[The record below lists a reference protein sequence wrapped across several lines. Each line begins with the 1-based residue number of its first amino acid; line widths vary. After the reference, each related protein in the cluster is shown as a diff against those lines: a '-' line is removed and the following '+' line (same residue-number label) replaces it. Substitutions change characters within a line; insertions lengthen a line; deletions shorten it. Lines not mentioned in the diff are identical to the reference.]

1 MTPAIKPDR
10 MGILLRVGL
19 FILIGWLGT
28 VIFSFLMYTV
38 AGIGIFAT
46 SAMSTFAAAAV
57 ANAITVRVYERGR
70 LSDLGLGWTATSK
83 REMFLGFAAA
93 AGAAVV
99 ILGGPLATGFAH
111 FEPSPGVEHPWASF
125 LFVSLVL
132 LFGAAGEEML
142 FRGYAFQLL
151 VRSIGPFATI
161 LPVSFLFGLAHLGN
175 LNSTLLGV
183 INTALWGILLGFA
196 YWRTNA
202 LWLPIGLHF
211 GWNFTLPLFGVNLSG
226 FTMGVTGYALH
237 WRTGDLV
244 SGGAYGPEGSVLAS
258 GIVVA
263 LFFVIQRAFPELPE
277 E

>member
-111 FEPSPGVEHPWASF
+111 FEPSPGVET
-125 LFVSLVL
+125 VD
-132 LFGAAGEEML
+132 
-142 FRGYAFQLL
+142 Y
-151 VRSIGPFATI
+151 
-161 LPVSFLFGLAHLGN
+161 
-175 LNSTLLGV
+175 TL
-183 INTALWGILLGFA
+183 TALA
-196 YWRTNA
+196 DEPPATVSRVA
-202 LWLPIGLHF
+202 DKPE
-211 GWNFTLPLFGVNLSG
+211 SG
-226 FTMGVTGYALH
+226 
-237 WRTGDLV
+237 D
-244 SGGAYGPEGSVLAS
+244 GS
-258 GIVVA
+258 
-263 LFFVIQRAFPELPE
+263 
-277 E
+277 